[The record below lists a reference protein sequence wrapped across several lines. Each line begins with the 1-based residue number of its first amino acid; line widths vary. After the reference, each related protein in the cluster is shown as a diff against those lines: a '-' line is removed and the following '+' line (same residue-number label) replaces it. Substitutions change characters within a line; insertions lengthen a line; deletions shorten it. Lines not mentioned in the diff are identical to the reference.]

1 MYNAKDGTFDSAA
14 FSLRLAQ
21 LRAAKNVSARAMSHY
36 LGHNKNYINQI
47 EAQKFLPSLS
57 EFFEIC
63 AYLCVSPSE
72 FFNTEIKN
80 PNDISALSNLFRKLT
95 PEQADSVYHMLR
107 EFTR

>member
-1 MYNAKDGTFDSAA
+1 MSKQNKIFNPED

-21 LRAAKNVSARAMSHY
+21 LRCAKNVSARSMSHY
-36 LGHNKNYINQI
+36 LGHNKNYISQI
-47 EAQKFLPSLS
+47 ESQKFFPSLT

-63 AYLCVSPSE
+63 DYLRVSPSD

-80 PNDISALSNLFRKLT
+80 PNDITEIANLCKKLT
-95 PEQADSVYHMLR
+95 PEQADGVYHMLK

>member
-1 MYNAKDGTFDSAA
+1 MKNNTEIFDAA
-14 FSLRLAQ
+14 TFSLRLAQ
-21 LRAAKNVSARAMSHY
+21 LRQAKNVSARAMSHY

-47 EAQKFLPSLS
+47 ESQKFLPSLT

-63 AYLCVSPSE
+63 AYLSISPSD

-80 PNDISALSNLFRKLT
+80 PNDISGIADLCRKLT
-95 PEQADSVYHMLR
+95 PEQADGVYHMLR

>member
-1 MYNAKDGTFDSAA
+1 MEKTEEAYTPAA

-21 LRAAKNVSARAMSHY
+21 LREAKRVSARAMSHY

-47 EAQKFLPSLS
+47 ESQKFLPSLT

-63 AYLCVSPSE
+63 SYLCVTPSD

-80 PNDISALSNLFRKLT
+80 PNDINGIAELCRKLT
-95 PEQADSVYHMLR
+95 PEQADGVYHMLKAFIR
-107 EFTR
+107 